1 MAIFEGI
8 IPALVTPFDARGQLD
23 ENMLRRLAEQFV
35 GLGVQGLYLCG
46 GTGEGVVLE
55 AEERKR
61 IATAV
66 IDQVKGRVPVIVH
79 VGSVSTPQS
88 VDLAAH
94 AASVKA
100 DAIASVPPFYY
111 GVSRDG
117 IGRHYAAIAA
127 TSRLPL
133 IIYNIPGAVNVTVTP
148 AMAADYVQAIPTLA
162 GIKFSSYN
170 LFEMWG
176 MLQLQEGRFTVLSGN
191 DEILI
196 SSLAMGAHGGVGL
209 TYNLMPGLY
218 LELYR
223 RFGAGDLGRAREM
236 QGYANQVI
244 SILLRHPVLGSAK
257 LMLKWKG
264 YDCGLARGPID
275 NPTEAQQQS
284 LRTELEKIGFFQKDF
299 GL

>member
-1 MAIFEGI
+1 MAIFQGI
-8 IPALVTPFDARGQLD
+8 IPALVTPFDAHGQLD
-23 ENMLRRLAEQFV
+23 EDMLRRLSERFV
-35 GLGVQGLYLCG
+35 QLGVHGLYLCG

-55 AEERKR
+55 AGERKR
-61 IATAV
+61 IAAAV
-66 IDQVKGRVPVIVH
+66 VDQVKGRVPVIVH
-79 VGSVSTPQS
+79 VGSVSTHQS
-88 VDLAAH
+88 VELAAH

-100 DAIASVPPFYY
+100 DAVASVPPFYY

-117 IGRHYAAIAA
+117 IGRHYAAIGAA
-127 TSRLPL
+127 SPLPL

-148 AMAADYVQAIPTLA
+148 AMASDYVQAIPTLA

-170 LFEMWG
+170 LFELWG
-176 MLQLQEGRFTVLSGN
+176 MLQLREGRFTVLSGN
-191 DEILI
+191 DEVLI

-218 LELYR
+218 LDLYR
-223 RFGAGDLGRAREM
+223 RFVAGDLAGAREA
-236 QGYANQVI
+236 QCYVNQVI
-244 SILLRHPVLGSAK
+244 AILMRHPVLGSAK
-257 LMLKWKG
+257 LMLRWKG

-284 LRTELEKIGFFQKDF
+284 LRTELDRIGFFEKDF